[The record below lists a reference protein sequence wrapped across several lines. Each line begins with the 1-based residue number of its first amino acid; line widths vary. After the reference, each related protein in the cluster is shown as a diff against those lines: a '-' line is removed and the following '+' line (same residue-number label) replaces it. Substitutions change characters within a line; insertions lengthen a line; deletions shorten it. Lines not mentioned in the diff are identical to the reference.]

1 MNRTGLQA
9 RAAWRPLMKAGS
21 TRGASVIKCC
31 YAAKGIG
38 AAVIGFGMAESATTN
53 GMVFDEKQLAGD
65 EKMSLNV
72 SRRLVRPACIA
83 GVRVS
88 RPNFRALCGRMKL

>member
-1 MNRTGLQA
+1 MGA
-9 RAAWRPLMKAGS
+9 
-21 TRGASVIKCC
+21 RGASVIKCC
-31 YAAKGIG
+31 YVAKGIG
-38 AAVIGFGMAESATTN
+38 AAVIGVGMAESATTN
-53 GMVFDEKQLAGD
+53 GMVFDVKQLAGD

-72 SRRLVRPACIA
+72 SRRLVRPACFA